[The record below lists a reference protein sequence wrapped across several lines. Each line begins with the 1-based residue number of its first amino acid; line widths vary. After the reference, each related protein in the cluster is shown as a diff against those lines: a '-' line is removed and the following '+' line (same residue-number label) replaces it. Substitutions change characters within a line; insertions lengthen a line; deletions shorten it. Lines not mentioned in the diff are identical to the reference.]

1 MPNFVRRKAMIIRD
15 SGRSSNFIT
24 PSFGFGCE
32 YKCSYCYMRRHVKT
46 GLSVATNTQEIIDTI
61 DAHNGNLKWPK
72 EPDQTHDKY
81 YTYDFSCNEDYVK
94 HAQYHDW
101 KMLFDYF
108 KNNDR
113 AMGTAAT
120 KYVNE
125 DLLDYNPNRKIRIR
139 FSVMQQ
145 KYSNI
150 LEPGTSTIADRLK
163 AINKFWIAGYDVHI
177 NYSPIIVEEDA
188 GILYQNLFKQVD
200 KYVDDAIKEHVK
212 CEAIFLT
219 HNHDMHEHNMKKE
232 STKQAEDLLWKPKIQ
247 EQKTSQYGNVN
258 IRYQYELKRR
268 LIDAWKHSHNA
279 ILPWQEI
286 RYIF

>member
-1 MPNFVRRKAMIIRD
+1 
-15 SGRSSNFIT
+15 
-24 PSFGFGCE
+24 
-32 YKCSYCYMRRHVKT
+32 MRRHVKT
-46 GLSVATNTQEIIDTI
+46 GLSVASNTQEIIDTI
-61 DAHNGNLKWPK
+61 DTHNSNLKWPK
-72 EPDQTHDKY
+72 QPDQTHDKY

-94 HAQYHDW
+94 HAQYHEW

-139 FSVMQQ
+139 FSIMPQ
-145 KYSNI
+145 KYANI
-150 LEPGTSTIADRLK
+150 LEKRRP
-163 AINKFWIAGYDVHI
+163 V
-177 NYSPIIVEEDA
+177 IVEEDA
-188 GILYQNLFKQVD
+188 GILYQNLFNQVD

-212 CEAIFLT
+212 CEVIFLT
-219 HNHDMHEHNMKKE
+219 HNHNMHEYNMKKE
-232 STKQAEDLLWKPKIQ
+232 STKRAEDLLWKPGIQ

-258 IRYQYELKRR
+258 IRYKYQYKRR
-268 LIDAWKHSHNA
+268 LIEAWKNSHDV

>member
-1 MPNFVRRKAMIIRD
+1 M
-15 SGRSSNFIT
+15 
-24 PSFGFGCE
+24 
-32 YKCSYCYMRRHVKT
+32 
-46 GLSVATNTQEIIDTI
+46 
-61 DAHNGNLKWPK
+61 
-72 EPDQTHDKY
+72 
-81 YTYDFSCNEDYVK
+81 
-94 HAQYHDW
+94 
-101 KMLFDYF
+101 
-108 KNNDR
+108 
-113 AMGTAAT
+113 
-120 KYVNE
+120 
-125 DLLDYNPNRKIRIR
+125 
-139 FSVMQQ
+139 
-145 KYSNI
+145 
-150 LEPGTSTIADRLK
+150 
-163 AINKFWIAGYDVHI
+163 
-177 NYSPIIVEEDA
+177 
-188 GILYQNLFKQVD
+188 YQNLFKQVD